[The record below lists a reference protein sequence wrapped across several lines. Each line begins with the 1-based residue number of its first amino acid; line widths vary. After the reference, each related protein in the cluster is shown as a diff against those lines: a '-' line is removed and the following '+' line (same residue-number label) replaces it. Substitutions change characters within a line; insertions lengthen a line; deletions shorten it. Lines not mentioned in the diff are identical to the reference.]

1 MVQLYIKFRNR
12 RRGSFGTSGFGRL
25 AEWLTTTWLRFTC
38 CIFSFLI
45 IAIAPAANLPLSGKL
60 AMIILAPIGA
70 TMYWYLFLFLLL
82 ISEYLGTVGRV
93 LSRVLVVYFY
103 IFSRLIVQPP
113 PLVSLPLT
121 KL

>member
-1 MVQLYIKFRNR
+1 
-12 RRGSFGTSGFGRL
+12 
-25 AEWLTTTWLRFTC
+25 
-38 CIFSFLI
+38 
-45 IAIAPAANLPLSGKL
+45 
-60 AMIILAPIGA
+60 MIILAPIGA